1 MNIKQKSKKSIRPQL
16 QSLCFKDPVMKNL
29 GQRAFIAYFKSV
41 HIQKDKDVFK
51 VEELPAESYAAS
63 LGLPGA
69 PKIKIKGGES
79 NKEKKNASR
88 KLIALAKQTLMAK
101 FKPGTKKL
109 EPSMIECLKE
119 RIKRFCLTI
128 I

>member
-1 MNIKQKSKKSIRPQL
+1 MLTS
-16 QSLCFKDPVMKNL
+16 NL
-29 GQRAFIAYFKSV
+29 YIYK
-41 HIQKDKDVFK
+41 KDKDVFK

-88 KLIALAKQTLMAK
+88 KLIALAKTDADGEVQT
-101 FKPGTKKL
+101 GNEKL

-119 RIKRFCLTI
+119 RIKLFYLTTI
-128 I
+128 

>member
-1 MNIKQKSKKSIRPQL
+1 
-16 QSLCFKDPVMKNL
+16 MKNL

-69 PKIKIKGGES
+69 QRS
-79 NKEKKNASR
+79 
-88 KLIALAKQTLMAK
+88 KLKVVNR
-101 FKPGTKKL
+101 TKK
-109 EPSMIECLKE
+109 EE
-119 RIKRFCLTI
+119 RIKKIDSISKNRR
-128 I
+128 